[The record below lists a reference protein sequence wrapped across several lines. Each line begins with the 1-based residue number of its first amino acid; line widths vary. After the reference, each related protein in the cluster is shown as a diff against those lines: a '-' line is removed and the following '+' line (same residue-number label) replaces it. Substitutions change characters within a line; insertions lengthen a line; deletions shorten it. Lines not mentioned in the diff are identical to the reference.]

1 MAKNEKHCGEAVR
14 KRRGRCFLL
23 VCMLVNVAAILLVPL
38 RFKGFVIGFSIEI
51 WALCVLGSLLGRKV
65 KNNLVAAYVLATIA
79 TGAESWWRQATLDGY
94 AERLGTAII
103 QGEGRSEALES
114 PPLVVRVF
122 CFGRIGWF
130 RDEVESMGRTWDQ
143 IVAATRQGEDAVCDR
158 AVQTFCR
165 RCEEGRSFDISH
177 YIVQRIAKRLRS
189 TGLVWSVTCSECA
202 KLRRG
207 KLISALRA
215 SDDAIDITTF
225 SNSAEYVEALFA
237 QNGDVDPE
245 DVERAKR
252 EWSFA
257 VDVPDDAPDSFPE
270 MIPSAFDLS
279 ALPMTWEG
287 GTNSSAYAYFAAEED
302 GSILM
307 EKEFP
312 FVSRS
317 GEIRQVRC
325 GSCVHSRCGVQYD
338 YCVKL
343 WKILGE
349 KPYCFANGVRYLTPT
364 GKVQL
369 SHAMTRVE

>member
-1 MAKNEKHCGEAVR
+1 MENDMKMPGAVR

-23 VCMLVNVAAILLVPL
+23 VCMLVNVAVILLVPL

-51 WALCVLGSLLGRKV
+51 WALCALGSLLGRKF
-65 KNNLVAAYVLATIA
+65 KNNLVAAYVLAAIA
-79 TGAESWWRQATLDGY
+79 FGAESWWRKATLDGY
-94 AERLGTAII
+94 VERLGTAII

-114 PPLVVRVF
+114 PPFVARVF
-122 CFGRIGWF
+122 CFGRIGWL
-130 RDEVESMGRTWDQ
+130 REEVELMGRTWDQ
-143 IVAATRQGEDAVCDR
+143 VVAAASQGEDAVCDR

-177 YIVQRIAKRLRS
+177 YIVQRIAERLRS
-189 TGLVWSVTCSECA
+189 TGLAWSMTCSECA

-225 SNSAEYVEALFA
+225 SNSAEYIEALFA

-257 VDVPDDAPDSFPE
+257 VDVPDDAPDSFPV

-287 GTNSSAYAYFAAEED
+287 GTNGSAYAYFAAEGD
-302 GSILM
+302 GSILAG
-307 EKEFP
+307 KEFP
-312 FVSRS
+312 FVTRS

-364 GKVQL
+364 GVRDV
-369 SHAMTRVE
+369 AADGRCAD